1 MKLPTGDSYFNIK
14 SVLRESNLYTV
25 CEEANCPNISECW
38 EGGTATFMLLGDSCT
53 RGCRFC
59 NVKTGNPK
67 GLVDENES
75 EKIAGVIS
83 KLGLRYAVLTAVA
96 RDDLADG
103 GASHFAK
110 TIDAIHNLDPS
121 ILVEALIPDFSNDLD
136 SLKIVVDSLPAVIA
150 HNIETTRSLTSKVRD
165 PRAGY
170 HQSLSVLRNV
180 KKFNR
185 NLFTK
190 SSIMLGLGETDEE
203 VLNTMKDLRDSDVD
217 MLTIGQ
223 YMQPST
229 LHLDVIEYVKPER
242 FKELQEIGESMGF
255 IYVAAGPLV
264 RSSYRAGELFVEKII
279 KKRHDWRVR

>member
-121 ILVEALIPDFSNDLD
+121 ILVEALIPDFSNDLN
-136 SLKIVVDSLPAVIA
+136 SLKIVVDSLPTVIA

>member
-136 SLKIVVDSLPAVIA
+136 SLKIVVDSLPTVIA